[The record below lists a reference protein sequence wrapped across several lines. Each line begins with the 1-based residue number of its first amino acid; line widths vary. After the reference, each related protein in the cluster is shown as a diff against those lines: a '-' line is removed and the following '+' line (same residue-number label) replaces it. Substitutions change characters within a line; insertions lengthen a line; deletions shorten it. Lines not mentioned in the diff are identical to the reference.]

1 MQNGPEFASEQF
13 RKGMEVRREVLGAA
27 YVDQSM
33 ANADAFRAPLQ
44 KLITEWC
51 WGEIWTRPGLS
62 HKVRSMINLAMLT
75 ALNRPNEIRIHAR
88 GALANGVTREEIQE
102 ILLQTAVYCGVP
114 AALDSF
120 KVVAEVFKEV
130 DAAANGPT
138 GQ

>member
-1 MQNGPEFASEQF
+1 MMNGKEPATEKFA
-13 RKGMEVRREVLGAA
+13 KGLQVRREVLGAE
-27 YVDQSM
+27 YVDWSM
-33 ANADAFRAPLQ
+33 ANADDFRAPLQ

-62 HKVRSMINLAMLT
+62 RKVRSMLNLAMLT
-75 ALNRPNEIRIHAR
+75 ALNRPNELRLHAR
-88 GALANGVTREEIQE
+88 GALENGVSREEIQE

-120 KVVAEVFKEV
+120 KIVAEVFKDI
-130 DAAANGPT
+130 DAVAAGPG